1 MAAILEIFHAA
12 LAAVDPRLLVSRELR
27 RLDGGDAFALNRF
40 RRIVVVG
47 AGKAAAG
54 MGLAAEEVLGDRI
67 ASGVLALPRGV
78 PSRLRAIAPVAAGH
92 PLPDE
97 GSARAAGAALAML
110 EAAGEGTLVLFLLSG
125 GASALLAA
133 PAPGITLADKREA
146 TDRLLRA
153 GAAIAE
159 LNAVRKHLSAVK
171 GGRLAVAAFPA
182 AVLTLALS
190 DVPGDDPGVIG
201 SGPTAADPSSFA
213 DALAAVERMPPGL
226 DVVQHLLD
234 DRQRLC
240 HIR

>member
-1 MAAILEIFHAA
+1 
-12 LAAVDPRLLVSRELR
+12 
-27 RLDGGDAFALNRF
+27 
-40 RRIVVVG
+40 
-47 AGKAAAG
+47 
-54 MGLAAEEVLGDRI
+54 
-67 ASGVLALPRGV
+67 
-78 PSRLRAIAPVAAGH
+78 
-92 PLPDE
+92 PDE

-159 LNAVRKHLSAVK
+159 LNAVRKHLPAVK
-171 GGRLAVAAFPA
+171 GGRLAVSAFPA

-213 DALAAVERMPPGL
+213 DTLAA
-226 DVVQHLLD
+226 
-234 DRQRLC
+234 
-240 HIR
+240 